1 MPNILDEIVSNKLK
15 EIEMIKKKNSLEFL
29 DKMIKKKNIPLNLA
43 GSLMGDSVRVI
54 AEIKQNSPSKG
65 LLTNNFDPLELSKI

>member
-54 AEIKQNSPSKG
+54 AEIKENSPS
-65 LLTNNFDPLELSKI
+65 